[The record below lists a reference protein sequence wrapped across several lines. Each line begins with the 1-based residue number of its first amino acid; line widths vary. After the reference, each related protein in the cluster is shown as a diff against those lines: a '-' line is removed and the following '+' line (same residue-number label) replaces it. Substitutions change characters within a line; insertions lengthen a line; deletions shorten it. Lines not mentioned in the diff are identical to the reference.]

1 MNFVGQSDPK
11 RQTARPIHRT
21 GWLPLSMRCLIPA
34 LVFLLPAC
42 ESDSNFT
49 VLGYTTKP
57 NYDCNIKTIRVPIF
71 QNLSTYRDLEFEL
84 TKAVVREIEQKTPFK
99 VVGLGSPADTELDCK
114 IISFGKTILNRNQ
127 LNEVR
132 EADTILT
139 VEVTWRDLRTGE
151 ILTKPLTPR
160 NLQPVLPPLEGAPIP
175 PPSPPVLVQSTASFI
190 PELGESIT
198 TARKSAVDR
207 LARNIVSMMEIPW

>member
-1 MNFVGQSDPK
+1 MIPTDQSKPK
-11 RQTARPIHRT
+11 DQSAEPESRR
-21 GWLPLSMRCLIPA
+21 GWLRLGMRCLVPS

-42 ESDSNFT
+42 EGDSNFT

-71 QNLSTYRDLEFEL
+71 QNFSTYRDLEFEL
-84 TKAVVREIEQKTPFK
+84 TRTVVREIEQVTPYK

-132 EADTILT
+132 EADTVLT

-151 ILTKPLTPR
+151 ILSKPLTPR
-160 NLQPVLPPLEGAPIP
+160 NVRPVLPPLEGAPAP
-175 PPSPPVLVQSTASFI
+175 PPTPPVIVQSTASFI

-198 TARKSAVDR
+198 TAQKTAMDR
-207 LARNIVSMMEIPW
+207 LARNIVSMMEVPW